1 MMKRGG
7 ALILA
12 LCVIGGGSA
21 NAEPLT
27 SFQSGA
33 DLAVECQHGTEMCY
47 AYLLGLAVGM
57 TEACSGWGNW
67 TAEQLRDIL
76 LKFAASNPE
85 QAKGPRDVAAIAALK
100 SAFGCNRY

>member
-1 MMKRGG
+1 MMRRGSV
-7 ALILA
+7 LVLA
-12 LCVIGGGSA
+12 VWLMGSGSA
-21 NAEPLT
+21 KAEHLT
-27 SFQSGA
+27 PFQSGS

-57 TEACSGWGNW
+57 TEACTGWGNW

-76 LKFAASNPE
+76 LKFVASNPE